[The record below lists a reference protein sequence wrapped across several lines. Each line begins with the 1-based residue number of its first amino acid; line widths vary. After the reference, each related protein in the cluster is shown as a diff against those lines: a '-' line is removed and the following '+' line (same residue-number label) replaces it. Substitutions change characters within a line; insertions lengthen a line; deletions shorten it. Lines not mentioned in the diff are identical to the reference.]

1 MCQLKA
7 EAHKYPEKAYQH
19 AWCSTQGVIEELKNK
34 DYTRIDCLTKTQAVE
49 FDFAHKWAE
58 SIGQALYYGL
68 MSGKR
73 AKVVLILENPQKQ
86 IIYYDRVKRLSNVY
100 DFDVEYTT
108 TTILER

>member
-19 AWCSTQGVIEELKNK
+19 AWCSTQGGIEEFKNK
-34 DYTRIDCLTKTQAVE
+34 DYTRIDCLRKTHAVE

-86 IIYYDRVKRLSNVY
+86 MIYYDRVKRLSNVY

>member
-19 AWCSTQGVIEELKNK
+19 AWCSTQGGIEEFKNK
-34 DYTRIDCLTKTQAVE
+34 DYTRIDCLTKTHAVE

-86 IIYYDRVKRLSNVY
+86 MMLKSVSVKLH
-100 DFDVEYTT
+100 
-108 TTILER
+108 LEVVLCCLLVVLPNYRY